1 MDVTMLELLN
11 AKERDVEGWTEL
23 FAMAHPGFRFLGA
36 RQPKGSR
43 MSIME
48 AVWDPEEPV
57 AAESSLPL
65 RS

>member
-11 AKERDVEGWTEL
+11 AKERDVDDWTAL
-23 FAMAHPGFRFLGA
+23 FTLADPRFKFLGA

-48 AVWDPEEPV
+48 AVWDPE
-57 AAESSLPL
+57 S
-65 RS
+65 